1 MILTAIVQTKDGTLV
16 VDLPRD
22 RIDLE
27 MKIRSVG
34 IERLSDQIHIIDDE
48 EKSDISVKLF
58 GESDIGRHLSLLF
71 NENHTLF
78 DVNKTMQFVANSVE
92 DIRDDL
98 EMNIIHDQYD
108 TPAELVGDIERMTDE
123 VGQYTETFYDEVGQ
137 YTETFYFPLV
147 GNMEDDDD
155 GEQYEV
161 GNRYLRYYEYEI
173 RELLQKEQDL
183 DGTNMKDYFYDDD
196 NAQKKMVS
204 CQWDIVDRSNTLYGK
219 VDFRLKEPF
228 TAEEKEL
235 VRSWCI
241 GQAADGLGE
250 GLEQRPIETEDG
262 DLYVSMWNSC
272 DDYFMYD
279 EDEMNDYL
287 AQQQGGVMT
296 Q

>member
-1 MILTAIVQTKDGTLV
+1 MILTALVQTKGGTLV

-34 IERLSDQIHIIDDE
+34 IERLSDQIRIIDDE

-78 DVNKTMQFVANSVE
+78 EVNKTLQFVANSVE

-123 VGQYTETFYDEVGQ
+123 VGQYTETFY
-137 YTETFYFPLV
+137 FPLV
-147 GNMEDDDD
+147 GNMEDDD
-155 GEQYEV
+155 
-161 GNRYLRYYEYEI
+161 
-173 RELLQKEQDL
+173 
-183 DGTNMKDYFYDDD
+183 
-196 NAQKKMVS
+196 
-204 CQWDIVDRSNTLYGK
+204 CQWDVVDRSNTLYGK
-219 VDFRLKEPF
+219 VEFRLREPF

-250 GLEQRPIETEDG
+250 GFEQRPIETEDG
-262 DLYVSMWNSC
+262 DLYVSMWNSS

-279 EDEMNDYL
+279 EDEMSDYL

>member
-1 MILTAIVQTKDGTLV
+1 MILTAIVQTKGGTLV

-58 GESDIGRHLSLLF
+58 GENDIGRHLSLLF

-78 DVNKTMQFVANSVE
+78 DVNKTLQFVANSVE

-123 VGQYTETFYDEVGQ
+123 VGQYTETFY
-137 YTETFYFPLV
+137 FPLV
-147 GNMEDDDD
+147 GNMEDDD

-183 DGTNMKDYFYDDD
+183 DGT
-196 NAQKKMVS
+196 
-204 CQWDIVDRSNTLYGK
+204 
-219 VDFRLKEPF
+219 
-228 TAEEKEL
+228 
-235 VRSWCI
+235 
-241 GQAADGLGE
+241 
-250 GLEQRPIETEDG
+250 
-262 DLYVSMWNSC
+262 
-272 DDYFMYD
+272 
-279 EDEMNDYL
+279 
-287 AQQQGGVMT
+287 
-296 Q
+296 

>member
-1 MILTAIVQTKDGTLV
+1 MILTALLQTKGGTLV

-48 EKSDISVKLF
+48 EKSDVSVKLF
-58 GESDIGRHLSLLF
+58 GENDIGRHLSL
-71 NENHTLF
+71 
-78 DVNKTMQFVANSVE
+78 
-92 DIRDDL
+92 
-98 EMNIIHDQYD
+98 HDQYD
-108 TPAELVGDIERMTDE
+108 TPAELVGDIERMT
-123 VGQYTETFYDEVGQ
+123 DEVGQ

-173 RELLQKEQDL
+173 RELLQKEQEL

-250 GLEQRPIETEDG
+250 GLEQRPIETEKPRTATCTFQCG
-262 DLYVSMWNSC
+262 TAATTISC
-272 DDYFMYD
+272 
-279 EDEMNDYL
+279 
-287 AQQQGGVMT
+287 T
-296 Q
+296 TRTK

>member
-1 MILTAIVQTKDGTLV
+1 MLTALIQHKGGSLV
-16 VDLPRD
+16 IDLPRD
-22 RIDLE
+22 RMDLE
-27 MKIRSVG
+27 VKIRSIG
-34 IERLSDQIHIIDDE
+34 IDRLSDQIHIIDDE
-48 EKSDISVKLF
+48 EKSDVSVKLF
-58 GESDIGRHLSLLF
+58 GENDIGRHLSLLF

-78 DVNKTMQFVANSVE
+78 EVNKTLQFVENSVE

-123 VGQYTETFYDEVGQ
+123 VGQYTETFY
-137 YTETFYFPLV
+137 FPLV
-147 GNMEDDDD
+147 GNME
-155 GEQYEV
+155 E
-161 GNRYLRYYEYEI
+161 
-173 RELLQKEQDL
+173 KEQDL

-262 DLYVSMWNSC
+262 DLYVSMWNSG

-279 EDEMNDYL
+279 EDEMND

>member
-1 MILTAIVQTKDGTLV
+1 MILTALVETKGGTLV

-58 GESDIGRHLSLLF
+58 GESDIGRHLSLIF

-78 DVNKTMQFVANSVE
+78 DVNKTLQFVANSVE

-98 EMNIIHDQYD
+98 EVNIVHDQYD

-123 VGQYTETFYDEVGQ
+123 VGQYTETFY
-137 YTETFYFPLV
+137 FPLV
-147 GNMEDDDD
+147 GNMEDEDDD
-155 GEQYEV
+155 EQYEV

-173 RELLQKEQDL
+173 RELFQKEQEL

-204 CQWDIVDRSNTLYGK
+204 CQWDVVDRSNTLYGK
-219 VDFRLKEPF
+219 VEFRLREPF
-228 TAEEKEL
+228 TPEEKEL
-235 VRSWCI
+235 VRDWCI
-241 GQAADGLGE
+241 GQASDGIGE
-250 GLEQRPIETEDG
+250 SAEQRPIEAEDG
-262 DLYVSMWNSC
+262 DLYVSMWNSS

-279 EDEMNDYL
+279 EDEMSDYL